1 MNSFVKRTEKG
12 EIFSEVEGYLNWRI
26 YRLRKSPNNYKQN
39 KSTNLQKRFILY
51 VFKKRHNPK

>member
-26 YRLRKSPNNYKQN
+26 YGIRKSPNNYKQN
-39 KSTNLQKRFILY
+39 KAQIFKRDSLNMFL
-51 VFKKRHNPK
+51 KKDNPK